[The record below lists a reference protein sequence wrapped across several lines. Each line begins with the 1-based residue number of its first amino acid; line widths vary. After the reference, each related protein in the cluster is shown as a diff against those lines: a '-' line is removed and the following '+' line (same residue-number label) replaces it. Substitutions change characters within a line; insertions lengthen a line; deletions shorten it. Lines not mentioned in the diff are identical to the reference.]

1 MRSARGELWVL
12 AAAQTALGRRRWG
25 LLSSMIASAVGFGLL
40 LGPPGEGIAVFACAI
55 VAALAQQTLP

>member
-1 MRSARGELWVL
+1 VL